1 MEQTSFHQENFRRRT
16 RYTAVFLI
24 LAAVFCVV
32 TVLNINT
39 GNIHIPVSKILRI
52 LFLKEG
58 AATEYNIIW
67 KIRLPRILMA
77 ALLGGALSL
86 SGFLLQ
92 TFFSNPIAGP
102 FVLGISSG
110 AKMVVAL
117 TMIVYLKYIGRFS
130 SYTLILA
137 AFIGS
142 LISTGFILLMS
153 KKVQHMASLLV
164 GGIMIGYICSAI
176 TDFVVTFADDS
187 DIVNLHGWSQGSFSG
202 MSWSNIRV
210 AAVVVGLA
218 VLFTF
223 FLSKP
228 ISAYQLGEAY
238 AQSMGVNIKTFRVI
252 LILLSSILSACVTA
266 FAGPISFVGIAVPF
280 LARKAFGTS
289 KPIVVIPGTFFM
301 GAVFCMIC
309 DLIARMALAPVELN
323 ISTVTSILGAPIV
336 IYMMI
341 PKGGR
346 K

>member
-39 GNIHIPVSKILRI
+39 GNVHIPVSKILRI

-142 LISTGFILLMS
+142 LISMGFILLMS

>member
-39 GNIHIPVSKILRI
+39 GNVHIPVPKILRI

-117 TMIVYLKYIGRFS
+117 TMIVYFVNISEDFFV
-130 SYTLILA
+130 YTD
-137 AFIGS
+137 S
-142 LISTGFILLMS
+142 
-153 KKVQHMASLLV
+153 
-164 GGIMIGYICSAI
+164 CSI
-176 TDFVVTFADDS
+176 Y
-187 DIVNLHGWSQGSFSG
+187 
-202 MSWSNIRV
+202 RV
-210 AAVVVGLA
+210 ADLDGIYPSDVEKKCSIWHL
-218 VLFTF
+218 
-223 FLSKP
+223 FLSEE
-228 ISAYQLGEAY
+228 S
-238 AQSMGVNIKTFRVI
+238 
-252 LILLSSILSACVTA
+252 
-266 FAGPISFVGIAVPF
+266 
-280 LARKAFGTS
+280 
-289 KPIVVIPGTFFM
+289 
-301 GAVFCMIC
+301 
-309 DLIARMALAPVELN
+309 
-323 ISTVTSILGAPIV
+323 
-336 IYMMI
+336 
-341 PKGGR
+341 
-346 K
+346 

>member
-16 RYTAVFLI
+16 RYTVVFLI

-39 GNIHIPVSKILRI
+39 GNVHIPVSKILRI

-67 KIRLPRILMA
+67 KIRFPRILMA

-137 AFIGS
+137 AFIGA